1 VPTGLSLFEY
11 DLPPG
16 PTGWADEY
24 YDVRLK
30 KTRDDGGHFAPA
42 ENPRAVVDDIR
53 ELFRPLR

>member
-1 VPTGLSLFEY
+1 T
-11 DLPPG
+11 D
-16 PTGWADEY
+16 WADEY